1 MITLE
6 TFEHAWRTIDTL
18 GQLSGFCFVQW
29 VKSERPELHCSLQ
42 LGVLEAERRKR
53 RGELLSQE
61 KWKIRGFEERTEV
74 SGDKWWFKFLL

>member
-42 LGVLEAERRKR
+42 LAVLEREKKEKR
-53 RGELLSQE
+53 RALSQE
-61 KWKIRGFEERTEV
+61 KWKIRGFGERTEV